1 MLGILLKK
9 IGLTI
14 AFLAVLLMATSPIV
28 LADIDVT
35 ERYSTNWCGYV
46 ATAPT
51 PFTSVSASW
60 TVPPVES
67 PPATAYSGIW
77 VGIGG
82 WYRNSNKIIQVGTEQ
97 DVLSGDA
104 SYSVWY
110 EVYPKAPVNVGSVS
124 PGDSVSVEIYEN
136 LGNPPTWHITITV
149 DSEQIL
155 NMGVKAKT
163 NFAAEATAEFIVE
176 RPLLVI
182 GHQTAPLA
190 DFGTVQFTGCTVMA
204 NGDSLGLG
212 SLTSAYK
219 VTMTSDGSSGG
230 TILAYPD
237 ALSGDSFTVTWG

>member
-1 MLGILLKK
+1 MKK

-97 DVLSGDA
+97 NVIGGVA

-110 EVYPKAPVNVGSVS
+110 EVYPKAPVPLGSVS
-124 PGDSVSVEIYEN
+124 PDDTVTVDIHEN
-136 LGNPPTWHITITV
+136 NGNPPTWHIKITV
-149 DSEQIL
+149 TGQSEPIL
-155 NMGVKAKT
+155 DTDVKAKT

-176 RPLLVI
+176 RPLLLV
-182 GHQTAPLA
+182 GHQTATLA
-190 DFGTVQFTGCTVMA
+190 DFETVQFTDCQVTA
-204 NGDSLGLG
+204 NGEPSGLG
-212 SLTSAYK
+212 SITSAFK
-219 VTMTSDGSSGG
+219 VTMTSNGAIDG
-230 TILAYPD
+230 TVLASPSD
-237 ALSGDSFTVTWG
+237 LSGNGFTVTWG